1 MQRKAKEILQEL
13 ARDGERLKKQ
23 FWRIDRIKADLGK
36 QCSIN
41 SKKIGEYLERRID
54 EWCVVNNSRSL
65 FY

>member
-1 MQRKAKEILQEL
+1 M

-23 FWRIDRIKADLGK
+23 FWRIDRRKADLGK